1 MHEGRFEATA
11 IVFFEKIRPGVLRSD
26 LISDVSENEK
36 IVNFEAI
43 TRKAPRELA

>member
-1 MHEGRFEATA
+1 MREGRFEAIA
-11 IVFFEKIRPGVLRSD
+11 IVFLGKTRPGVLRSD
-26 LISDVSENEK
+26 LIFDVSENEK